1 MEPLEFLRVA
11 GGASV
16 GSRDRWDP
24 ARQPRPGAS
33 AVGSA
38 FSDGAEVEPTCQE
51 LSNVSKRGGHMLIIC
66 HAIYLISI
74 MCVCMHL

>member
-51 LSNVSKRGGHMLIIC
+51 LSNVSKRENMLIIC
-66 HAIYLISI
+66 LRSDFNH
-74 MCVCMHL
+74 VCMYASIR